1 MNQCELSLLFV
12 VSQRK
17 HHIKQFFKRD
27 ESTTMRNFVVVH
39 GIGEFRDVRARMSL
53 SVSKLAT
60 FSRIRRAGITATSID
75 KPGFGH

>member
-1 MNQCELSLLFV
+1 
-12 VSQRK
+12 
-17 HHIKQFFKRD
+17 
-27 ESTTMRNFVVVH
+27 
-39 GIGEFRDVRARMSL
+39 MSL